1 MAMATE
7 VPTVWNQL
15 AEAMHLKDSPTAQV
29 WLSERASFR
38 FARLQSSQGLAEV
51 ARPVV
56 GEHGYIVALQLKAL
70 PFIEQYFGN
79 KKVSNGSYPVGAVS
93 AINLQDEPACR
104 VPHPFDALILYVTQA
119 SLDEVAYAHQAPR
132 VDQLAWPLGAFDPV
146 VYHLGKSFLASQQQP
161 HNASKLFSDH
171 LLHALNCHFV
181 CSYSGVTL
189 SAPRFRG
196 GLSSRQ
202 MRRATELLEAHLDG
216 KIALQQVAEACDLSV
231 SHFARAFKQSFRRPP
246 YKWLMERRV
255 DKARDLMTNSRLPL
269 ADIATQCGFADQSA
283 LNRSFK
289 RMHGVTPG
297 IWRRRTARS
306 RSGQGSSSARDARL
320 YQQLR

>member
-1 MAMATE
+1 MAVE
-7 VPTVWNQL
+7 IPTVWNQL
-15 AEAMHLKDSPTAQV
+15 AEAMDLKDSPTAEV

-38 FARLQSSQGLAEV
+38 FARLQSSQGLPEV

-70 PFIEQYFGN
+70 PFIEQFFGN
-79 KKVSNGSYPVGAVS
+79 KKVSHGSYPVGAVS
-93 AINLQDEPACR
+93 AINLQDEPAVR
-104 VPHPFDALILYVTQA
+104 VPHPFDALILYVTQS

-146 VYHLGKSFLASQQQP
+146 VYHLGKSFLSSQEHP
-161 HNASKLFSDH
+161 HRTSKIFTDH

-181 CSYSGVTL
+181 CSYGGVEL

-196 GLSSRQ
+196 GLSSLQ
-202 MRRATELLEAHLDG
+202 MRRATDLLEAHLDG
-216 KIALQQVAEACDLSV
+216 KIALQQVAEACELSV

-246 YKWLMERRV
+246 YKWLLERRV

-269 ADIATQCGFADQSA
+269 AEIAAQCGFVDQSA
-283 LNRSFK
+283 LNRSFR

-297 IWRRRTARS
+297 MWRRRTIRG
-306 RSGQGSSSARDARL
+306 RSGQGSSNRRDADQ